1 MGPRPIGRGNAA
13 AWQRQG
19 GCLCASMGRRP
30 IGRGNSSGFVHSHI
44 VRTASMGPRPI
55 GRGNP
60 ARGRSLPPDSVCFNG
75 AATDRSRKCPC
86 AMLARSKRRGASMGP
101 RPIGRGNTKG
111 TGAATPSRRLASM
124 GPRPIGRGNA
134 ARLRGRVPLAGRFNG
149 AATDRS
155 RKSPCTPFG
164 AVGWRPLQW
173 GRDRSVAEIRPTDST
188 TGNTKPGFNGAAT
201 DRSRKLL
208 PTARA
213 RRWNSGLQW
222 GRDRSVAEIC
232 PAALPRRMVLRA
244 SMGPP
249 PIGRGNPLAPRRPL
263 AGGES
268 FNGAATHRSRKCEP
282 FPRARP
288 RRLRFNGAATDRSR
302 KFAPLG
308 KERHTDG
315 EASMGP
321 RPIGRGN
328 PSAAAPSSASAALQ
342 WGRDRSV
349 AEMLVRDEAPGPVA
363 HASMGPR
370 PIGRG
375 NVRIPRGRGGAPPWL
390 QWGRDRSVAE
400 IIPKLDG
407 QLRADLL
414 QWGRDRSV
422 AEIIPKLDGR
432 LRADLIQWGRDRSVA
447 EMVLGGPIDHDERG
461 RLQWGRDRSV
471 AEIQG
476 RWPEGEPAIALQ
488 WGRDRSVAE
497 IRTDQGTGRR
507 PAPGASMGPRPIGR
521 GNLCLAGHHPPVD
534 HGFNGAATDRSRK
547 SGITES
553 PYLEAVWASMGP
565 RPIGRGNLG
574 RGV

>member
-1 MGPRPIGRGNAA
+1 KRATLPYLVE
-13 AWQRQG
+13 W
-19 GCLCASMGRRP
+19 
-30 IGRGNSSGFVHSHI
+30 SSGLQWGRHRSVAEIHWRHVGLSQGA
-44 VRTASMGPRPI
+44 RASMGPRPI
-55 GRGNP
+55 GRGNVNAWRRP
-60 ARGRSLPPDSVCFNG
+60 PGARR
-75 AATDRSRKCPC
+75 
-86 AMLARSKRRGASMGP
+86 
-101 RPIGRGNTKG
+101 
-111 TGAATPSRRLASM
+111 
-124 GPRPIGRGNA
+124 
-134 ARLRGRVPLAGRFNG
+134 
-149 AATDRS
+149 
-155 RKSPCTPFG
+155 
-164 AVGWRPLQW
+164 
-173 GRDRSVAEIRPTDST
+173 
-188 TGNTKPGFNGAAT
+188 GFNGAAT
-201 DRSRKLL
+201 DRSRKY
-208 PTARA
+208 
-213 RRWNSGLQW
+213 
-222 GRDRSVAEIC
+222 
-232 PAALPRRMVLRA
+232 
-244 SMGPP
+244 
-249 PIGRGNPLAPRRPL
+249 RP
-263 AGGES
+263 G
-268 FNGAATHRSRKCEP
+268 
-282 FPRARP
+282 PRARP

-321 RPIGRGN
+321 RPIGRGT
-328 PSAAAPSSASAALQ
+328 PSAAAPASASAALQ

-407 QLRADLL
+407 RLRADLL
-414 QWGRDRSV
+414 
-422 AEIIPKLDGR
+422 
-432 LRADLIQWGRDRSVA
+432 QWGRDRSVA

-476 RWPEGEPAIALQ
+476 RWPEGEPARALQ